1 MSLATFPHPNER
13 HATPPPTKTAF
24 PSTWECCFGR
34 KSPEKQRV
42 GSMVSFPNHPYRPSE
57 WATNFENNPYRPS
70 ERASNFENNPYRP
83 SEWATNFENVPY
95 RPSEWATNFESNP
108 YRPSEWATNF
118 ENVPYR
124 PSEWA
129 AFSENTLA
137 DGSEAG
143 FSRKPFRLFGSASSP
158 HGMQQ
163 KAGRRE
169 TRSTTACLYIDDPS
183 AFNLTISHSR
193 SPADGADWRSWDT
206 CAHSS

>member
-1 MSLATFPHPNER
+1 MSLAAFPHPNER

-70 ERASNFENNPYRP
+70 ERA
-83 SEWATNFENVPY
+83 
-95 RPSEWATNFESNP
+95 TNFESNP

-118 ENVPYR
+118 ENNPYR

-129 AFSENTLA
+129 SNFESSPYRPSEWASFSENTLA

-143 FSRKPFRLFGSASSP
+143 FSRKTTKTIPAFRLRFIPARHATKSRLPGNAFHSSLP
-158 HGMQQ
+158 LH
-163 KAGRRE
+163 K
-169 TRSTTACLYIDDPS
+169 RST
-183 AFNLTISHSR
+183 
-193 SPADGADWRSWDT
+193 GV
-206 CAHSS
+206 

>member
-1 MSLATFPHPNER
+1 MSLAAFPHPNER

-70 ERASNFENNPYRP
+70 E
-83 SEWATNFENVPY
+83 
-95 RPSEWATNFESNP
+95 WATNFESNP

-118 ENVPYR
+118 ESNPCR
-124 PSEWA
+124 PSGWA
-129 AFSENTLA
+129 SFSENTLA

-143 FSRKPFRLFGSASSP
+143 FSRKTTKNIPAFRLRFIPTQHATKSRLPGN
-158 HGMQQ
+158 
-163 KAGRRE
+163 
-169 TRSTTACLYIDDPS
+169 
-183 AFNLTISHSR
+183 AF
-193 SPADGADWRSWDT
+193 
-206 CAHSS
+206 HSSLPLHKRPIGV

>member
-1 MSLATFPHPNER
+1 MSLAAFPHPNER
-13 HATPPPTKTAF
+13 HATPPLTKTAF

-57 WATNFENNPYRPS
+57 WATNFENH
-70 ERASNFENNPYRP
+70 PYRP
-83 SEWATNFENVPY
+83 SEWVSNFENIPYRPSEWVTNFESNPY

-129 AFSENTLA
+129 YFSENTLA

-143 FSRKPFRLFGSASSP
+143 FSRKTTKTIPAFRLRFIPARHATKSRLPGN
-158 HGMQQ
+158 
-163 KAGRRE
+163 
-169 TRSTTACLYIDDPS
+169 
-183 AFNLTISHSR
+183 AF
-193 SPADGADWRSWDT
+193 
-206 CAHSS
+206 HSSLPLYRRPIGV

>member
-1 MSLATFPHPNER
+1 
-13 HATPPPTKTAF
+13 
-24 PSTWECCFGR
+24 
-34 KSPEKQRV
+34 
-42 GSMVSFPNHPYRPSE
+42 MVPFPNIPYSPSEWASNFENIPCRPSE
-57 WATNFENNPYRPS
+57 W
-70 ERASNFENNPYRP
+70 ASNFENN
-83 SEWATNFENVPY
+83 PY

-118 ENVPYR
+118 ENIPYR

-163 KAGRRE
+163 KAGCRE
-169 TRSTTACLYIDDPS
+169 TRSTAACLYIDDPS
-183 AFNLTISHSR
+183 PFNPTISHSR